1 MAIYF
6 MYGIH
11 HSKQALSG
19 DGPTSDFLQRLTQP
33 TKRARSPSS
42 DEGPLSPTSESEN
55 DDEGPLSP
63 TSESENDDEGFQSN
77 LLTSEDDA
85 H

>member
-6 MYGIH
+6 MYGIR

-19 DGPTSDFLQRLTQP
+19 DGPTGDFLQRLTQP

-55 DDEGPLSP
+55 DDEG
-63 TSESENDDEGFQSN
+63 FQSN

>member
-11 HSKQALSG
+11 HSKQASSG
-19 DGPTSDFLQRLTQP
+19 DGTTSDFLQRLTQP
-33 TKRARSPSS
+33 KRTASPSS
-42 DEGPLSPTSESEN
+42 
-55 DDEGPLSP
+55 DEGPLSP

>member
-11 HSKQALSG
+11 HSKQELSG
-19 DGPTSDFLQRLTQP
+19 NGPTSDFLQRLTQS
-33 TKRARSPSS
+33 TKRTRTPSS
-42 DEGPLSPTSESEN
+42 
-55 DDEGPLSP
+55 DEGPLSP

>member
-11 HSKQALSG
+11 HSKQALNG
-19 DGPTSDFLQRLTQP
+19 DGPTSDFLQRLAHPKHSDT
-33 TKRARSPSS
+33 PSS
-42 DEGPLSPTSESEN
+42 
-55 DDEGPLSP
+55 DEGPLSP

>member
-1 MAIYF
+1 MLEGMAIYF

-11 HSKQALSG
+11 HSKQALNG
-19 DGPTSDFLQRLTQP
+19 DGDFLQRLTQP
-33 TKRARSPSS
+33 KRTGTPSS
-42 DEGPLSPTSESEN
+42 DEGPLSPTS
-55 DDEGPLSP
+55 D
-63 TSESENDDEGFQSN
+63 SENDDEGFQSN

>member
-1 MAIYF
+1 MSIVLEGMAIYF

-11 HSKQALSG
+11 HSKQAPSG
-19 DGPTSDFLQRLTQP
+19 DGTTSDFLQRLTEP
-33 TKRARSPSS
+33 KRTGSPSS
-42 DEGPLSPTSESEN
+42 
-55 DDEGPLSP
+55 DEGPLSP

>member
-1 MAIYF
+1 VLEGMAIYF

-11 HSKQALSG
+11 HSKQALDG
-19 DGPTSDFLQRLTQP
+19 DGPTNDFLQRLTHP
-33 TKRARSPSS
+33 KRTDTPSS
-42 DEGPLSPTSESEN
+42 DERPLSPTSESEN
-55 DDEGPLSP
+55 
-63 TSESENDDEGFQSN
+63 DEGFQSN

>member
-55 DDEGPLSP
+55 DDEG
-63 TSESENDDEGFQSN
+63 FQSN

>member
-11 HSKQALSG
+11 HSKQGLSG

-55 DDEGPLSP
+55 DDEG
-63 TSESENDDEGFQSN
+63 FQSN